1 MQDLI
6 IEKPYRFVPPIKCTL
21 VLWLTCKFS
30 LFRYWLRSTEGV
42 CECEVINAEKIT
54 DSIRANHGIV
64 LAGNHCRNADPMAI
78 GEVAKAADCYI
89 YSMAS
94 WHLFNQDWFMRWAIP
109 QLGGFSINRE
119 GVDRTALEFAINV
132 LTTAERPLVIFP
144 EGSVSRSNDYL
155 QPFLGGTGFIA
166 RSAARRRKKRNANS
180 KVVIHPIAFRYQFIG
195 DFEEATEHSLA
206 LLESHL
212 EVPIKP
218 DLPLLERIR
227 YVASGLLAQRE
238 KAYFGQVQTGE
249 YYDRITKLAQNILET
264 QEQKWKGEIQQ
275 GDFVARAKSLRPLM
289 VPDLANGLLSEEEA
303 KERRQDLFD
312 INTVQQLSYYP
323 VDYIEPVDGHLPRER
338 ILEMLERLEE
348 DLLDKVTIPRRYKLV
363 LDVLDAIE
371 VPAEKAPRNV
381 DDPLM
386 QEVASALRAS
396 LDVYSQDA
404 ESYNADSAM

>member
-6 IEKPYRFVPPIKCTL
+6 IEKPYRFVPPIKCKL
-21 VLWLTCKFS
+21 MLWLTCKFNLS
-30 LFRYWLRSTEGV
+30 HLWLRRAEGI
-42 CECEVINAEKIT
+42 CEFEVINAEKIVG
-54 DSIRANHGIV
+54 SIRAGHGIV

-78 GEVAKAADCYI
+78 GEVAKAVDCSL

-94 WHLFNQDWFMRWAIP
+94 WHLFNQNWFMRWAIP

-132 LTTAERPLVIFP
+132 LATAERPLVIFP

-155 QPFLGGTGFIA
+155 HPFLGGTGFIA
-166 RSAARRRKKRNANS
+166 RSAARRRKKRDAFL

-195 DFEEATEHSLA
+195 DFEEATEHSLL

-212 EVPIKP
+212 KEPVNT
-218 DLPLLERIR
+218 DLPLLQRIR

-238 KAYFGQVQTGE
+238 MSYLGHVPAGE
-249 YYDRITKLAQNILET
+249 YYDRIKKLAQSILET
-264 QEQKWKGEIQQ
+264 QEQKWKGQVQQ

-289 VPDLANGLLSEEEA
+289 VPDLANGLLSEEKAEQ
-303 KERRQDLFD
+303 RRQDLFD

-323 VDYIEPVDGHLPRER
+323 VDYIAPADGHLPRER

-348 DLLDKVTIPRRYKLV
+348 DQLDKVTIPRRYKLV
-363 LDVLDAIE
+363 MEVLDAIE
-371 VPAEKAPRNV
+371 VPAEKAPRNE

-386 QEVASALRAS
+386 QDVASVLQS
-396 LDVYSQDA
+396 TLDVYSQAA
-404 ESYNADSAM
+404 ESYVTDSAK

>member
-6 IEKPYRFVPPIKCTL
+6 IEKPYRFVPPIKCKFM
-21 VLWLTCKFS
+21 LWLTCKFN
-30 LFRYWLRSTEGV
+30 LFHFWLRRAEGI
-42 CECEVINAEKIT
+42 CEFEVVNAEKIS
-54 DSIRANHGIV
+54 DSIRAQHGIV

-78 GEVAKAADCYI
+78 GEVAKAADCFI

-132 LTTAERPLVIFP
+132 LATAERPLVIFP

-155 QPFLGGTGFIA
+155 HPFLGGTGFIA
-166 RSAARRRKKRNANS
+166 RSAARRRKKQDVNL

-195 DFEEATEHSLA
+195 DFEEATEHSLT

-212 EVPIKP
+212 EVPVKT
-218 DLPLLERIR
+218 DLPLLERIH
-227 YVASGLLAQRE
+227 YVASGLLAKRE
-238 KAYFGQVQTGE
+238 RSYLGHVQEGE
-249 YYDRITKLAQNILET
+249 YYDRIRKLAQNILET
-264 QEQKWKGEIQQ
+264 QEQKWKGEVQE
-275 GDFVARAKSLRPLM
+275 GGFVARSKALRPLM
-289 VPDLANGLLSEEEA
+289 VPDLANGLLGVEEA

-323 VDYIEPVDGHLPRER
+323 VNYIAPSDGHLPRER

-371 VPAEKAPRNV
+371 VPAEKAPRNE

-386 QEVASALRAS
+386 KEVASALQVS
-396 LDVYSQDA
+396 LNGYSQAA
-404 ESYNADSAM
+404 ESYVAQPA

>member
-6 IEKPYRFVPPIKCTL
+6 IEKPYRFVPPIKCKFM
-21 VLWLTCKFS
+21 LWLTCKFN
-30 LFRYWLRSTEGV
+30 LFHFWLRRAEGI
-42 CECEVINAEKIT
+42 CEFEVVNAEKIS
-54 DSIRANHGIV
+54 DSIRAQHGIV

-78 GEVAKAADCYI
+78 GEVAKAADCFI

-132 LTTAERPLVIFP
+132 LATAERPLVIFP

-155 QPFLGGTGFIA
+155 HPFLGGTGFIA
-166 RSAARRRKKRNANS
+166 RSAARRRKKQDVNL

-195 DFEEATEHSLA
+195 DFEEATEHSLT

-212 EVPIKP
+212 EVPVKT
-218 DLPLLERIR
+218 DLPLLERIH
-227 YVASGLLAQRE
+227 YVASGLLAKRE
-238 KAYFGQVQTGE
+238 RSYLGHVQEGE
-249 YYDRITKLAQNILET
+249 YYDRIRKLAQNILET
-264 QEQKWKGEIQQ
+264 QEQKWKGEVQE
-275 GDFVARAKSLRPLM
+275 GGFVARAKALRPLM
-289 VPDLANGLLSEEEA
+289 VPDLANGLLGDEEA

-323 VDYIEPVDGHLPRER
+323 VNYIAPSDGHLPRER

-371 VPAEKAPRNV
+371 VPAEKAPRTE

-386 QEVASALRAS
+386 KEVASALQVS
-396 LDVYSQDA
+396 LNGYSQAA
-404 ESYNADSAM
+404 ESYVAQPA

>member
-6 IEKPYRFVPPIKCTL
+6 IEKPYRFVPPIKCKFM
-21 VLWLTCKFS
+21 LWLTCKFN
-30 LFRYWLRSTEGV
+30 LFHFWLRRAEGI
-42 CECEVINAEKIT
+42 CEFEVVNAEKIS
-54 DSIRANHGIV
+54 DSIRAQHGIV
-64 LAGNHCRNADPMAI
+64 MAGNHCRNADPMAI
-78 GEVAKAADCYI
+78 GEVAKAADCFI

-132 LTTAERPLVIFP
+132 LATAERPLVIFP

-155 QPFLGGTGFIA
+155 HPFLGGTGFIA
-166 RSAARRRKKRNANS
+166 RSAARRRKKQDVNL

-195 DFEEATEHSLA
+195 DFEEATEHSLT

-212 EVPIKP
+212 QAPVKT
-218 DLPLLERIR
+218 DLPLLERIH
-227 YVASGLLAQRE
+227 YVASGLLAKRE
-238 KAYFGQVQTGE
+238 RSYLGHVQEGE
-249 YYDRITKLAQNILET
+249 YYDRIRKLAQNILET
-264 QEQKWKGEIQQ
+264 QEQKWKGEVQE
-275 GDFVARAKSLRPLM
+275 GGFVARAKALRPLM
-289 VPDLANGLLSEEEA
+289 VPDLANGLLGDEEA

-323 VDYIEPVDGHLPRER
+323 VNYIAPSDGHLPRER

-371 VPAEKAPRNV
+371 VPAEKAPRTE

-386 QEVASALRAS
+386 KEVASALQVS
-396 LDVYSQDA
+396 LNGYSQAA
-404 ESYNADSAM
+404 ESYVAQPA

>member
-6 IEKPYRFVPPIKCTL
+6 IEKPYRFVPPIKCKFM
-21 VLWLTCKFS
+21 LWLTCKFN
-30 LFRYWLRSTEGV
+30 LFHFWLRRAEGI
-42 CECEVINAEKIT
+42 CEFEVVNAEKIS
-54 DSIRANHGIV
+54 DSIRAQHGIV

-78 GEVAKAADCYI
+78 GEVAKAADCFI

-132 LTTAERPLVIFP
+132 LATAERPLVIFP

-155 QPFLGGTGFIA
+155 HPFLGGTGFIA
-166 RSAARRRKKRNANS
+166 RSAARRRKKQDVNL

-195 DFEEATEHSLA
+195 DFEEATEHSLT

-212 EVPIKP
+212 EVPVKT
-218 DLPLLERIR
+218 DLPLLERIH
-227 YVASGLLAQRE
+227 YVASGLLAKRE
-238 KAYFGQVQTGE
+238 RSYLGHVQEGE
-249 YYDRITKLAQNILET
+249 YYDRIRKLAQNILET
-264 QEQKWKGEIQQ
+264 QEQKWKGEVQE
-275 GDFVARAKSLRPLM
+275 GGFVARAKALRPLM
-289 VPDLANGLLSEEEA
+289 VPDLANGLLGDEEA

-323 VDYIEPVDGHLPRER
+323 VNYIAPSDGHLPRER

-371 VPAEKAPRNV
+371 VPAEKAPRNE

-386 QEVASALRAS
+386 KEVASALQVS
-396 LDVYSQDA
+396 LNGYSQAA
-404 ESYNADSAM
+404 ESYVAQPA

>member
-6 IEKPYRFVPPIKCTL
+6 IEKPYRFVPPIKCKFM
-21 VLWLTCKFS
+21 LWLTCKFN
-30 LFRYWLRSTEGV
+30 LFHFWLRRAEGI
-42 CECEVINAEKIT
+42 CEFEVVNAEKIS
-54 DSIRANHGIV
+54 DSIRAQHGIV
-64 LAGNHCRNADPMAI
+64 MAGNHCRNADPMAI
-78 GEVAKAADCYI
+78 GEVAKAADCFI

-132 LTTAERPLVIFP
+132 LATAERPLVIFP

-155 QPFLGGTGFIA
+155 HPFLGGTGFIA
-166 RSAARRRKKRNANS
+166 RSAARRRKKQDVNL

-195 DFEEATEHSLA
+195 DFEEATEHSLT

-212 EVPIKP
+212 EVPVKT
-218 DLPLLERIR
+218 DLPLLERIH
-227 YVASGLLAQRE
+227 YVASGLLAKRE
-238 KAYFGQVQTGE
+238 CSYLGHVQEGE
-249 YYDRITKLAQNILET
+249 YYDRIRKLAQNILET
-264 QEQKWKGEIQQ
+264 QEQKWKGEVQE
-275 GDFVARAKSLRPLM
+275 GGFVARAKALRPLM
-289 VPDLANGLLSEEEA
+289 VPDLANGLLGDEEA

-323 VDYIEPVDGHLPRER
+323 VNYIAPSDGHLPRER

-371 VPAEKAPRNV
+371 VPAEKAPRNE

-386 QEVASALRAS
+386 KEVASALQVS
-396 LDVYSQDA
+396 LNGYSQAA
-404 ESYNADSAM
+404 ESYVAQPA

>member
-6 IEKPYRFVPPIKCTL
+6 IEKPYRFVPPIKCKFM
-21 VLWLTCKFS
+21 LWLTCKFN
-30 LFRYWLRSTEGV
+30 LFHFWLRRAEGI
-42 CECEVINAEKIT
+42 CEFEVVNAEKIS
-54 DSIRANHGIV
+54 DSIRAQHGIV
-64 LAGNHCRNADPMAI
+64 MAGNHCRNADPMAI
-78 GEVAKAADCYI
+78 GEVAKAADCFI

-132 LTTAERPLVIFP
+132 LATAERPLVIFP

-155 QPFLGGTGFIA
+155 HPFLGGTGFIA
-166 RSAARRRKKRNANS
+166 RSAARRRKKQDVNL

-195 DFEEATEHSLA
+195 DFEEATEHSLT

-212 EVPIKP
+212 QAPVKT
-218 DLPLLERIR
+218 DLPLLERIH
-227 YVASGLLAQRE
+227 YVASGLLAKRE
-238 KAYFGQVQTGE
+238 RSYLGHVQEGE
-249 YYDRITKLAQNILET
+249 YYDRIRKLAQNILET
-264 QEQKWKGEIQQ
+264 QEQKWKGEVQE
-275 GDFVARAKSLRPLM
+275 GGFVARAKALRPLM
-289 VPDLANGLLSEEEA
+289 VPDLANGLLGDEEA

-323 VDYIEPVDGHLPRER
+323 VNYIAPSDGHLPRER

-371 VPAEKAPRNV
+371 VPAEKAPRNE

-386 QEVASALRAS
+386 KEVASALQVS
-396 LDVYSQDA
+396 LNGYSQAA
-404 ESYNADSAM
+404 ESYVAQPA

>member
-6 IEKPYRFVPPIKCTL
+6 IEKPYRFVPPIKCKFM
-21 VLWLTCKFS
+21 LWLTCKFN
-30 LFRYWLRSTEGV
+30 LFHFWLRRAEGI
-42 CECEVINAEKIT
+42 CEFEVVNAEKIS
-54 DSIRANHGIV
+54 DSIRAQHGIV

-78 GEVAKAADCYI
+78 GEVAKAADCFI

-132 LTTAERPLVIFP
+132 LATAERPLVIFP

-155 QPFLGGTGFIA
+155 HPFLGGTGFIA
-166 RSAARRRKKRNANS
+166 RSAARRRKKQDVNL

-195 DFEEATEHSLA
+195 DFEEATEHSLT

-212 EVPIKP
+212 QAPVKT
-218 DLPLLERIR
+218 DLPLLERIH
-227 YVASGLLAQRE
+227 YVASGLLAKRE
-238 KAYFGQVQTGE
+238 RSYLGHVQEGE
-249 YYDRITKLAQNILET
+249 YYDRIRKLAQNILET
-264 QEQKWKGEIQQ
+264 QEQKWKGEVQE
-275 GDFVARAKSLRPLM
+275 GGFVARAKALRPLM
-289 VPDLANGLLSEEEA
+289 VPDLANGLLGDEEA

-323 VDYIEPVDGHLPRER
+323 VNYIAPSDGHLPRER

-371 VPAEKAPRNV
+371 VPAEKAPRNE

-386 QEVASALRAS
+386 KEVASALQVS
-396 LDVYSQDA
+396 LNGYSQAA
-404 ESYNADSAM
+404 ESYVAQPA

>member
-6 IEKPYRFVPPIKCTL
+6 IEKPYRFVPPIKCKFM
-21 VLWLTCKFS
+21 LWLTCKFN
-30 LFRYWLRSTEGV
+30 LFHFWLRRAEGI
-42 CECEVINAEKIT
+42 CEFEVVNAEKIS
-54 DSIRANHGIV
+54 DSIRAQHGIV

-78 GEVAKAADCYI
+78 GEVAKAADCFI

-132 LTTAERPLVIFP
+132 LATAERPLVIFP
-144 EGSVSRSNDYL
+144 EGSVSRSHDYL
-155 QPFLGGTGFIA
+155 HPFLGGTGFIA
-166 RSAARRRKKRNANS
+166 RSAARRRKKQDVNL

-195 DFEEATEHSLA
+195 DFEEATEHSLT

-212 EVPIKP
+212 EVPVKT
-218 DLPLLERIR
+218 DLPLLERIH
-227 YVASGLLAQRE
+227 YVASGLLAKRE
-238 KAYFGQVQTGE
+238 RSYLGHVQEGE
-249 YYDRITKLAQNILET
+249 YYDRIRKLAQNILET
-264 QEQKWKGEIQQ
+264 QEQKWKGEVQE
-275 GDFVARAKSLRPLM
+275 GGFVARAKALRPLM
-289 VPDLANGLLSEEEA
+289 VPDLANGLLGDEEA

-323 VDYIEPVDGHLPRER
+323 VNYIAPSDGHLPRER

-371 VPAEKAPRNV
+371 VPAEKAPRNE

-386 QEVASALRAS
+386 KEVASALQVS
-396 LDVYSQDA
+396 LNGYSQAA
-404 ESYNADSAM
+404 ESYVAQPA

>member
-6 IEKPYRFVPPIKCTL
+6 IEKPYRFVPPSKFKI

-30 LFRYWLRSTEGV
+30 LFRYWLRSAEGI
-42 CECEVINAEKIT
+42 CEFEVINAEKIT

-78 GEVAKAADCYI
+78 GEVSKAVDCYF

-212 EVPIKP
+212 EVPIKA

-238 KAYFGQVQTGE
+238 KAYLGHVQTGE
-249 YYDRITKLAQNILET
+249 YYDRISKLAQTSSKHRSKN
-264 QEQKWKGEIQQ
+264 GR
-275 GDFVARAKSLRPLM
+275 ARSSRGISLRGQNRC
-289 VPDLANGLLSEEEA
+289 D
-303 KERRQDLFD
+303 R
-312 INTVQQLSYYP
+312 
-323 VDYIEPVDGHLPRER
+323 
-338 ILEMLERLEE
+338 
-348 DLLDKVTIPRRYKLV
+348 
-363 LDVLDAIE
+363 
-371 VPAEKAPRNV
+371 
-381 DDPLM
+381 
-386 QEVASALRAS
+386 
-396 LDVYSQDA
+396 
-404 ESYNADSAM
+404 

>member
-6 IEKPYRFVPPIKCTL
+6 IEKPYRFVPPTKCKF
-21 VLWLTCKFS
+21 VLWLTCKFN
-30 LFRYWLRSTEGV
+30 LFHYWLRRAEGI
-42 CECEVINAEKIT
+42 CEFEVINAEKIT
-54 DSIRANHGIV
+54 DSIRARHGIV

-78 GEVAKAADCYI
+78 GEIAKAAECYI

-119 GVDRTALEFAINV
+119 GVDRTALEFAIHV
-132 LTTAERPLVIFP
+132 LATAERPLVIFP

-155 QPFLGGTGFIA
+155 HPFLGGTGFIA
-166 RSAARRRKKRNANS
+166 RTAARRRKKQDANL

-195 DFEEATEHSLA
+195 DFEEATEHSLT

-212 EVPIKP
+212 EVPVKA
-218 DLPLLERIR
+218 DLPLLDRIG

-238 KAYFGQVQTGE
+238 KSYFGYAQAGE
-249 YYDRITKLAQNILET
+249 YYDRIMKLAQSILEM
-264 QEQKWKGEIQQ
+264 QEKKWKGEVQQ
-275 GDFVARAKSLRPLM
+275 GDFVARAKALRPLM
-289 VPDLANGLLSEEEA
+289 VPDLANGLLGEEEA

-323 VDYIEPVDGHLPRER
+323 VDYIVPADGHLPRER

-363 LDVLDAIE
+363 MEVLDAIE
-371 VPAEKAPRNV
+371 VPAEKAPRNE

-386 QEVASALRAS
+386 QEVASALQSS
-396 LDVYSQDA
+396 LDVYSRAA
-404 ESYNADSAM
+404 ESYVGNPAK

>member
-6 IEKPYRFVPPIKCTL
+6 IEKPYRFVPPIKCKL
-21 VLWLTCKFS
+21 MLWLTCKFDLS
-30 LFRYWLRSTEGV
+30 CFWLRRVEGI
-42 CECEVINAEKIT
+42 CEFEVINAEKIT
-54 DSIRANHGIV
+54 GSIRAGHGIV

-78 GEVAKAADCYI
+78 GEVAKAIDCYF

-94 WHLFNQDWFMRWAIP
+94 WHLFNQSWFMRWAIP

-132 LTTAERPLVIFP
+132 LDTAERPLVIFP

-155 QPFLGGTGFIA
+155 YPFLGGTGFIA
-166 RSAARRRKKRNANS
+166 RSAARRRKKRDPHL

-195 DFEEATEHSLA
+195 DFEEAIEHSLV

-212 EVPIKP
+212 KDPVKA
-218 DLPLLERIR
+218 DLPLLERIS

-238 KAYFGQVQTGE
+238 MSYLGYVQVGE
-249 YYDRITKLAQNILET
+249 YYDRIKKLAQSILET
-264 QEQKWKGEIQQ
+264 QEQKWKGQIQQ
-275 GDFVARAKSLRPLM
+275 GDFVARAKALRPLM
-289 VPDLANGLLSEEEA
+289 VPDLANGLLSEEKAEQ
-303 KERRQDLFD
+303 RRQDLFD

-323 VDYIEPVDGHLPRER
+323 VDYIAPADGHLPRER

-348 DLLDKVTIPRRYKLV
+348 DQLDKVTIPRRYKLV
-363 LDVLDAIE
+363 MEVLDAIE
-371 VPAEKAPRNV
+371 VPVEKAPRNE

-386 QEVASALRAS
+386 QDVASVLQS
-396 LDVYSQDA
+396 TLDVYSQAA
-404 ESYNADSAM
+404 ESYVTDSAK

>member
-6 IEKPYRFVPPIKCTL
+6 IEKPYRFVPPIKCKFM
-21 VLWLTCKFS
+21 LWLTCKFN
-30 LFRYWLRSTEGV
+30 LFHFWLRRAEGI
-42 CECEVINAEKIT
+42 CEFEVVNAEKIS
-54 DSIRANHGIV
+54 DSIRAQHGIV
-64 LAGNHCRNADPMAI
+64 MAGNHCRNADPMAI
-78 GEVAKAADCYI
+78 GEVAKAADCFI

-132 LTTAERPLVIFP
+132 LATAERPLVIFP

-155 QPFLGGTGFIA
+155 HPFLGGTGFIA
-166 RSAARRRKKRNANS
+166 RSAARRRKKQDVNL

-195 DFEEATEHSLA
+195 DFEEATEHSLT

-212 EVPIKP
+212 EVPVKT
-218 DLPLLERIR
+218 DLPLLERIH
-227 YVASGLLAQRE
+227 YVASGLLAKRE
-238 KAYFGQVQTGE
+238 RSYLGHVQEGE
-249 YYDRITKLAQNILET
+249 YYDRIRKLAQNILET
-264 QEQKWKGEIQQ
+264 QEQKWKGEVQE
-275 GDFVARAKSLRPLM
+275 GGFVARAKALRPLM
-289 VPDLANGLLSEEEA
+289 VPDLANGLLGDEEA

-323 VDYIEPVDGHLPRER
+323 VNYIAPSDGHLPRER

-371 VPAEKAPRNV
+371 VPAEKAPRNE

-386 QEVASALRAS
+386 KEVASALQVS
-396 LDVYSQDA
+396 LNGYSQAA
-404 ESYNADSAM
+404 ESYVAQPA

>member
-6 IEKPYRFVPPIKCTL
+6 IEKPYRFVPPAKFRL
-21 VLWLTCKFS
+21 VIWLTCKFR
-30 LFRYWLRSTEGV
+30 LFRYWLRRAEGII
-42 CECEVINAEKIT
+42 EFEVINAEKIV
-54 DSIRANHGIV
+54 DSIRAGHGIV
-64 LAGNHCRNADPMAI
+64 LVGNHCRNADPMAI
-78 GEVAKAADCYI
+78 GEVAKAVDCYF

-94 WHLFNQDWFMRWAIP
+94 WHLFNQNWFMRWAIP

-132 LTTAERPLVIFP
+132 LATARRPLVIFP

-155 QPFLGGTGFIA
+155 HPFLGGTGFIA
-166 RSAARRRKKRNANS
+166 RSAARRRKKRDANL
-180 KVVIHPIAFRYQFIG
+180 KVVIHPIVFRYQFIG
-195 DFEEATEHSLA
+195 DFEEATEYSLT
-206 LLESHL
+206 LLESYL
-212 EVPIKP
+212 DVPVKA

-238 KAYFGQVQTGE
+238 KSYLGHVQAGE
-249 YYDRITKLAQNILET
+249 YYDRIMKLAQSILET
-264 QEQKWKGEIQQ
+264 QEQKWKGEVQQ
-275 GDFVARAKSLRPLM
+275 GDFVARAKALRPLM
-289 VPDLANGLLSEEEA
+289 VPDLANGLLDEEEA

-323 VDYIEPVDGHLPRER
+323 VDYIVPADGHLPRER

-371 VPAEKAPRNV
+371 VPAEKAPRHT

-386 QEVASALRAS
+386 QDVASALQAS
-396 LDVYSQDA
+396 LDLRSQAA
-404 ESYNADSAM
+404 ESYV

>member
-6 IEKPYRFVPPIKCTL
+6 IEKPYRFVPPIKCKFM
-21 VLWLTCKFS
+21 LWLTCKFN
-30 LFRYWLRSTEGV
+30 LFHFWLRRAEGIY
-42 CECEVINAEKIT
+42 EFEVVNAEKIS
-54 DSIRANHGIV
+54 DSIRAQHGIV

-78 GEVAKAADCYI
+78 GEVAKAADCFI

-132 LTTAERPLVIFP
+132 LATAERPLVIFP

-155 QPFLGGTGFIA
+155 HPFLGGTGFIA
-166 RSAARRRKKRNANS
+166 RSAARRRKKQDVNL

-195 DFEEATEHSLA
+195 DFEEATEHSLT

-212 EVPIKP
+212 EVPVKT
-218 DLPLLERIR
+218 DLPLLERIH
-227 YVASGLLAQRE
+227 YVASGLLAKRE
-238 KAYFGQVQTGE
+238 RSYLGHVQEGE
-249 YYDRITKLAQNILET
+249 YYDRIRKLAQNILET
-264 QEQKWKGEIQQ
+264 QEQKWKGEVQE
-275 GDFVARAKSLRPLM
+275 GGFVARAKALRPLM
-289 VPDLANGLLSEEEA
+289 VPDLANGLLGDEEA

-323 VDYIEPVDGHLPRER
+323 VNYIAPSDGHLPRER

-371 VPAEKAPRNV
+371 VPAEKAPRNE

-386 QEVASALRAS
+386 KEVASALQVS
-396 LDVYSQDA
+396 LNGYSQAA
-404 ESYNADSAM
+404 ESYVAQPA

>member
-6 IEKPYRFVPPIKCTL
+6 IEKPYRFVPPIKCKL
-21 VLWLTCKFS
+21 MLWLTCKFNLS
-30 LFRYWLRSTEGV
+30 NLWLRRAEGI
-42 CECEVINAEKIT
+42 CEFEVINAEKIT
-54 DSIRANHGIV
+54 GSIRAGHGIV

-78 GEVAKAADCYI
+78 GEVAKAVDCSL

-94 WHLFNQDWFMRWAIP
+94 WHLFNQNWFMRWAIP

-119 GVDRTALEFAINV
+119 GVDRMALEFAINV
-132 LTTAERPLVIFP
+132 LATAERPLVIFP

-166 RSAARRRKKRNANS
+166 RSAARRRKKRDANL

-195 DFEEATEHSLA
+195 DFEEAIEHSLV

-212 EVPIKP
+212 KEPIKA
-218 DLPLLERIR
+218 DLPLLERI
-227 YVASGLLAQRE
+227 YCVASGLLAQRE
-238 KAYFGQVQTGE
+238 ISYLGHVQAGE
-249 YYDRITKLAQNILET
+249 YYDRIKKLAQSILET
-264 QEQKWKGEIQQ
+264 QEQKWKGQIQQ

-289 VPDLANGLLSEEEA
+289 VPDLANGLLSEEKA
-303 KERRQDLFD
+303 VQRRQDLFD

-323 VDYIEPVDGHLPRER
+323 VDYIAPADGHLPRER

-363 LDVLDAIE
+363 MEVLDAIE
-371 VPAEKAPRNV
+371 VPAEKAPRDE

-386 QEVASALRAS
+386 QDVAAALQS
-396 LDVYSQDA
+396 TLDVYSQAA
-404 ESYNADSAM
+404 EPYVTDSAR

>member
-6 IEKPYRFVPPIKCTL
+6 IEKPYRFVPPIKCKL
-21 VLWLTCKFS
+21 VLWLTCKFN
-30 LFRYWLRSTEGV
+30 LFHFWLRRAEGI
-42 CECEVINAEKIT
+42 CKFEVINADKIA
-54 DSIRANHGIV
+54 DSIRAKHGIV
-64 LAGNHCRNADPMAI
+64 LAANHCRNADPMAI

-132 LTTAERPLVIFP
+132 LATAERPLVIFP

-155 QPFLGGTGFIA
+155 HPFLGGTGFIA
-166 RSAARRRKKRNANS
+166 RSAARRRKKQDANL

-195 DFEEATEHSLA
+195 DFEEATEHSLT

-212 EVPIKP
+212 EVPVKA

-238 KAYFGQVQTGE
+238 KSYLGCVQAGE
-249 YYDRITKLAQNILET
+249 YYYRIMKLAQRILET
-264 QEQKWKGEIQQ
+264 QEQKWKGEVQQ

-289 VPDLANGLLSEEEA
+289 VPDLANGLLDEEEA
-303 KERRQDLFD
+303 RERRQDLFD

-323 VDYIEPVDGHLPRER
+323 VDYIVPADGHLPRER

-371 VPAEKAPRNV
+371 VPAEKAPRNE

-386 QEVASALRAS
+386 QEVASALQTS
-396 LDVYSQDA
+396 LDGYSQAA
-404 ESYNADSAM
+404 ESYVADPAM